1 MAHILSKAAQKLLSY
16 LGIYK
21 INASTYNTRI
31 SGTPIN
37 EYHYNM
43 NWFADNFGNEGDT
56 GVPRR
61 TPSPQRGLFKT
72 ALAELVTY
80 GY

>member
-1 MAHILSKAAQKLLSY
+1 MAISLSKGAQKLLSY

-21 INASTYNTRI
+21 IKASTYNTRI

-37 EYHYNM
+37 EYNYNV
-43 NWFADNFGNEGDT
+43 NWFADDFGGKGDS
-56 GVPRR
+56 GKPRIAASR
-61 TPSPQRGLFKT
+61 QRGLFKT

>member
-1 MAHILSKAAQKLLSY
+1 MAVSLSKSAQKLLKY

-21 INASTYNTRI
+21 IKATTYNTRI
-31 SGTPIN
+31 SGTAIN

-43 NWFADNFGNEGDT
+43 NWFADNFANKGDT
-56 GVPRR
+56 GKPRIMA
-61 TPSPQRGLFKT
+61 SPKKGVFKT
-72 ALAELVTY
+72 ALAELVAY